1 MSAEPSQRGATTWAG
16 ALSAWLE
23 ERAGSP
29 ELRHLVEAK
38 VVPRHRFSVFYYLGG
53 MALFLFA
60 IQLGTGLLLL
70 LYYEPGVS
78 TAYESVKRIAG
89 EIPFG
94 WLIRSLHRWSADLF
108 IGVIALH
115 MFTAFVMRAY
125 RRPRELTWLTGIAT
139 LGLAFAFGFSGYL
152 LPWDEISFFAT
163 SVGTAVA
170 GSFPLVGPTL
180 LQVLRGGEDVTG
192 ATLARFFALHVVV
205 LPFAALALLGGHLL
219 LVQKHGMSVPEGE
232 TEARTG
238 RPPRSLPFFPNFL
251 LRDAIGWAAALGV
264 LAALAA
270 LFPWDLG
277 QKADPFAPA
286 PAGIRPEWYF
296 AWMFQTLKW
305 IPSHVLGMEGELL
318 GLVAFGLGGLVLVI
332 IPLLDPG
339 RDPRRGRVLAV
350 LGWLVVAYVAAATAV
365 VYLKHSP

>member
-1 MSAEPSQRGATTWAG
+1 MSAEPSQRRATTRAE

-23 ERAGSP
+23 ERAGSS
-29 ELRHLVEAK
+29 ELRHLMEAK

-89 EIPFG
+89 DIPFG
-94 WLIRSLHRWSADLF
+94 WLIRSLHRWSADIF

-125 RRPRELTWLTGIAT
+125 RQPRELTWLTGIAT

-170 GSFPLVGPTL
+170 GAFPLVGPTL

-219 LVQKHGMSVPEGE
+219 LVQKHGMSVPPGVRE
-232 TEARTG
+232 TG
-238 RPPRSLPFFPNFL
+238 PPRRFVPDFL
-251 LRDAIGWAAALGV
+251 LHDVVGWTLALAL

-270 LFPWDLG
+270 LFPAELG
-277 QKADPFAPA
+277 PKANPFASA
-286 PAGIRPEWYF
+286 PPGIKPEWYF
-296 AWMFQTLKW
+296 YAPFQQLKW
-305 IPSHVLGMEGELL
+305 IPSHVGPFEGESVGAL
-318 GLVAFGLGGLVLVI
+318 AF
-332 IPLLDPG
+332 
-339 RDPRRGRVLAV
+339 AV
-350 LGWLVVAYVAAATAV
+350 LGILFALVPFLDRRASRGRPSPGITVAGAFVFAYFLVLTCYAWL
-365 VYLKHSP
+365 H